1 LGILMQYSLFPSDEA
16 LPTWLHTLLL
26 ILIVS
31 PFSGF
36 LFWFGVSAI
45 AAAHLDPLS
54 GPEFGQ
60 FFLGPSPLEGKA
72 ARVAGVSLIA
82 FGGSFVAIAFKFSRL
97 AGENRLP
104 RLLPWIL
111 LAISQMLSLWAK
123 SIA

>member
-1 LGILMQYSLFPSDEA
+1 MQPSLFPSDEA

-31 PFSGF
+31 PFAGF

-45 AAAHLDPLS
+45 TSAHLDPLS

-60 FFLGPSPLEGKA
+60 FFFGPSPLEGKA

-82 FGGSFVAIAFKFSRL
+82 FGGSFMAIAFRFSRL
-97 AGENRLP
+97 AGDNRLP

-111 LAISQMLSLWAK
+111 LAISQILSLWAK